1 MNYDSSYTALQDW
14 LPKSK
19 KFYQSNRNYDLT
31 GKQTTSRLSSAIS
44 SGILSESEV
53 ISSLYAYGITNS
65 SNKFLEE
72 VFWRIYFRGYF
83 ETHPTIW
90 STYKSQLTIDQTE
103 LSSDNYQDAI
113 NANTGIACFDDWV
126 SDLIKNGYLHNHT
139 RMWFASIWIFTLRLP
154 WTLGCD
160 LFMQHLNDA
169 DEASN
174 ILSWRW
180 VAGLHTSKKPYVAR
194 ASNINSFT
202 NKYNP
207 INQLNESPKPIYEE
221 TNHDFISIDFQKDP
235 ITDCNLLMID
245 NFLDINS
252 MNLDTI
258 NVENFYV
265 LDTTDFNERR
275 VDKISIEA
283 KGNIVDKIAKKMNML
298 PEFILLSEISKL
310 KGQTLLSNAIRT
322 GELRDNLI
330 KHLDFI
336 NSSSKWYQIY
346 RPIDELSWNFCRGG
360 FFKLKTNIN
369 AIVNSLLEPSL
380 FSD

>member
-53 ISSLYAYGITNS
+53 ISSLYTYGITNS

-83 ETHPTIW
+83 ETHPSIW
-90 STYKSQLTIDQTE
+90 STYKSQLAVDQNE
-103 LSSDNYQDAI
+103 LSSVNYKDAM
-113 NANTGIACFDDWV
+113 NSSTGIACFDDWV
-126 SDLIKNGYLHNHT
+126 SDLINNGYLHNHT

-160 LFMQHLNDA
+160 LFMKHLIDA

-194 ASNINSFT
+194 ASNINTYT

-207 INQLNESPKPIYEE
+207 VNQLNELPKPIYEDI
-221 TNHDFISIDFQKDP
+221 NHDFISIDFQKDLP
-235 ITDCNLLMID
+235 TDCNLLMID
-245 NFLDINS
+245 NFLEINS
-252 MNLDTI
+252 ISLDTV
-258 NVENFYV
+258 NVKNFYV
-265 LDTTDFNERR
+265 LDTADFNNRR
-275 VDKISIEA
+275 IDKISIDA
-283 KGNIVDKIAKKMNML
+283 KGNVVEKIAKKINL
-298 PEFILLSEISKL
+298 SPEFISLSEISNL
-310 KGQTLLSNAIRT
+310 KDQTLLSNAIRT
-322 GELRDNLI
+322 GELRDSLI

-336 NSSSKWYQIY
+336 SASSKWYQIH
-346 RPIDELSWNFCRGG
+346 RTIDELSWNFCKGG

-369 AIVNSLLEPSL
+369 AIVNSLVEPSL
-380 FSD
+380 FGD